1 MTLKECVVSKQ
12 MAIEGASL
20 TTLVARRKTLSVMKS
35 SGTWLED
42 HGIDINHMS
51 VRERVKSFNAVAWVA
66 EGISW
71 RSGRIL
77 DATNL
82 ATLLCGEGIFFRK
95 SWECYRDFSD
105 SEEEDDGFSPIV
117 GQFIDDNNNDELT
130 EKRNINIADVDLEAV
145 L

>member
-1 MTLKECVVSKQ
+1 
-12 MAIEGASL
+12 
-20 TTLVARRKTLSVMKS
+20 MKS

-42 HGIDINHMS
+42 HGIDINH
-51 VRERVKSFNAVAWVA
+51 KSFNAVAWVA

-95 SWECYRDFSD
+95 SWECYRDFSV

-130 EKRNINIADVDLEAV
+130 ENRNINIADVDLEAV